1 MPRQSGR
8 GGVSQPTVTREILLT
23 FAVAQEAAALRRRLS
38 ARPGIQICL
47 TGIGRQNV
55 ERVLRPALAEPRANL
70 VITSGF
76 AGGLN
81 PKLAMG
87 TVVFELDEEGGLKSA
102 LLEAGA
108 VPGRFHCAERIAV
121 TAGEKRAL
129 WESTRADAVEMESG
143 IIRALCRERGIPS
156 ATVRVISDAA
166 NEDLPLDFNRLLT
179 ADFQMS
185 YAKLAWALG
194 RSPRKVAELLRFQ
207 RRIKD
212 AAERLADV
220 LARVIVSGAV

>member
-1 MPRQSGR
+1 M
-8 GGVSQPTVTREILLT
+8 TREILLT